1 MWRDYTLSYLII
13 VNSSWRVV
21 LPSLLCVYVEDIPNV
36 VQTVTLHRVILRSLA
51 ELSQFKDGI
60 EALGVGK
67 VMNVHSHLL
76 YDFFVQGKDPLTA
89 GVVHHLNRIGARMYK
104 C

>member
-1 MWRDYTLSYLII
+1 MERLH
-13 VNSSWRVV
+13 
-21 LPSLLCVYVEDIPNV
+21 SLLLDNCELILESGFTKPLMCVNVEDIPNV